1 MASELKVNK
10 ITPESGVT
18 LTLGDSGDT
27 INFGSGVLPNFE
39 NLTVTGDLT
48 VDTNSLKVDSTNNF
62 VGIGTASPSVALDVV
77 GAITATGN
85 ITGTLATAAQPNITS
100 LGTLTGLTTTGNI
113 NLGDND
119 KINLGASNDLQIY
132 HDGSNSFVEETGQG
146 SLVLKTNGAGVFIQT
161 DNSETM
167 ASFAKDSAVTLY
179 HNNNTKLATTSSGID
194 VTGTV
199 VSDGLTIDGNATVSG
214 NLTVDTNTFFIDS
227 VNNIVRIGDN
237 SSYTPNTSADDL
249 IVGTTTSG
257 SKTGITILSSNDV
270 AFSRGSIYFAD
281 SAANSIGRIEYNHGT
296 SDTDVMKFFTNTAE
310 AMRINS
316 SGNVG
321 IGTSSPDDRLHVNS
335 GTQNDVAKFESTDT
349 TASLILVDSATT
361 TDGNRI
367 QTIGDTMNF
376 QTAGSEAMRIISS
389 GNVGI
394 KNSSPSHTLDISDT
408 STTAKTL
415 RVGQSSGVSTA
426 DATMIIS
433 NGGSGSAMLR
443 FDYEGSNTDRAR
455 IGITSSGQNLQ
466 FFTAGNNERMRI
478 DSSGNVGIGT
488 TSPDGIL
495 HTTGSGDQIV
505 THEAGGEAR
514 LILKTTGTTDSTTLR
529 FSDADAIAGS
539 IVYTHGTNEMK
550 FYTNGLTNVDMII
563 DSSGNV
569 GIGTTSPSSK
579 LDVNGTVT
587 ATAFSGDGSGLTGIS
602 SGAGSVEAWVN
613 LGMIGST
620 SIRDSGNVSSVTD
633 NGTGDVTINFTTAS
647 SDRDYAW
654 SGGAGNDNING
665 TIWVSGP
672 PAVARNTWKQAGSL
686 RVVATYQNTLLT
698 DVAEFNVVT
707 VR

>member
-376 QTAGSEAMRIISS
+376 QTAGSEAMRITSS